1 MIREYYKRKN
11 EVIFLID
18 IILKIYYYKVTM
30 KYKEKENWMKNMKL
44 DAHSFYNFVFGFV
57 GTDS

>member
-18 IILKIYYYKVTM
+18 IILKIYYYKVVT
-30 KYKEKENWMKNMKL
+30 KYKEKEN
-44 DAHSFYNFVFGFV
+44 
-57 GTDS
+57 

>member
-30 KYKEKENWMKNMKL
+30 KYKEKEN
-44 DAHSFYNFVFGFV
+44 
-57 GTDS
+57 

>member
-18 IILKIYYYKVTM
+18 IILKIYYKVTM
-30 KYKEKENWMKNMKL
+30 KYKEKEN
-44 DAHSFYNFVFGFV
+44 
-57 GTDS
+57 

>member
-18 IILKIYYYKVTM
+18 IILKIYYHKVTM
-30 KYKEKENWMKNMKL
+30 KYKEKEN
-44 DAHSFYNFVFGFV
+44 
-57 GTDS
+57 

>member
-18 IILKIYYYKVTM
+18 IILKIYYKVTM